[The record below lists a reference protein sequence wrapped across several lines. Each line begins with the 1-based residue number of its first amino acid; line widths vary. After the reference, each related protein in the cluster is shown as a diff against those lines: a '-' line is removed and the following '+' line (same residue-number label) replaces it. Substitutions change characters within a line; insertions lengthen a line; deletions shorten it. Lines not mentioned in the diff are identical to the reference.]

1 MLTNW
6 HEAELIG
13 QKQET
18 KGTNRFWFRVTSS
31 EIIEYLAGQ
40 FYTFDL
46 PIGEKRAERWR
57 SYSIA
62 NYCDRSNIFELCISY
77 KKNGLA
83 SEYFFNEVNKG
94 DIIKFKGPE
103 GTFILSKE
111 VANPL
116 VMLATGTGIV
126 PFRCIL
132 QQIEKEKISVPNL
145 HLIYGVRKESDILYF
160 EELEDYSHFL
170 EGLKISICLSRESKL
185 PQARN
190 NISFHSGYIHPIYL
204 QDEKK
209 RNKDTTF
216 MICGWSGM
224 IDEAVANLINEMK
237 VDRKKIRLELFG

>member
-1 MLTNW
+1 D
-6 HEAELIG
+6 
-13 QKQET
+13 
-18 KGTNRFWFRVTSS
+18 V
-31 EIIEYLAGQ
+31 
-40 FYTFDL
+40 
-46 PIGEKRAERWR
+46 
-57 SYSIA
+57 
-62 NYCDRSNIFELCISY
+62 
-77 KKNGLA
+77 
-83 SEYFFNEVNKG
+83 
-94 DIIKFKGPE
+94 IKFKGPE

-160 EELEDYSHFL
+160 EELEDFSHFL

-185 PQARN
+185 PKARN